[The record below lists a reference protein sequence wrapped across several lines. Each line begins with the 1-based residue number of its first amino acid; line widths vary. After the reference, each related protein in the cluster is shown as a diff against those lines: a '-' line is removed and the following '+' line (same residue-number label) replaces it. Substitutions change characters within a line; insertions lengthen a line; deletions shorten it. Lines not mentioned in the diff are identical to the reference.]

1 MEKDILRQLEIKR
14 QLMIASGIK
23 NGFSN
28 KKTIQLSEQVD
39 RLINAFDA
47 KRFEE
52 LTKGDSRLKIM
63 Q

>member
-1 MEKDILRQLEIKR
+1 MEKEILRQLEIKR